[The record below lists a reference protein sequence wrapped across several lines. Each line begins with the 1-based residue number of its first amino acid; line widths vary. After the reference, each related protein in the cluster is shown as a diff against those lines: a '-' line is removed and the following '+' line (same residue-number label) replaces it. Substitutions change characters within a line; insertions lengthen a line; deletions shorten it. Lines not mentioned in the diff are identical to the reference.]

1 MNSFSVIGITDEKW
15 PELIAQSNQYDFYHT
30 QAYHTLEKGGDPLLF
45 VARYGTSFLALPLIL
60 RKISQTDFKDCTSAY
75 GYCGPVSN
83 LDFKDVPPELF
94 AYFRIELNRY
104 FKEQN
109 IVTAFSRLH
118 PIIIGDELF
127 ANFGTIRNNN
137 KTVAID
143 LGLPPAEQVKQYRRS
158 VKSEIN
164 QLKIKKGYKVIDANS
179 EQDIK
184 AFIAIHQQTMNRVN
198 ARKNYFFE
206 YEYFYNF
213 LNNKCFTS
221 KLLLA
226 IKDGEIAAGAIF
238 TITGTIMQYHLAG
251 TQEEYIPDAPMKLI
265 LDEARQIGNQWG
277 LKHLHL
283 GGSVGENDDDPLF
296 RFKAGFSDV
305 RFRSRVWQYI
315 VDEEKYVG
323 LNKLFKP
330 NVEKSGNYFPFY
342 RS

>member
-1 MNSFSVIGITDEKW
+1 MNSFSVIGITDKQW
-15 PELIAQSNQYDFYHT
+15 PELIAQSKQFDFYHT
-30 QAYHTLEKGGDPLLF
+30 RAYQSLEKGGDPLLF
-45 VARYGTSFLALPLIL
+45 VARLGMDFLALPLIV
-60 RKISQTDFKDCTSAY
+60 RKIIQTDFKDCTSAY

-83 LDFKDVPPELF
+83 LDFKDFPPELF
-94 AYFRIELNRY
+94 DYFRSELNRY

-118 PIIIGDELF
+118 PIFIGDELF
-127 ANFGTIRNNN
+127 SNFGTIRNNN

-143 LGLPPAEQVKQYRRS
+143 LGLSLAEQVKQYRKS

-164 QLKIKKGYKVIDANS
+164 QLRGRKGYKVIEANS
-179 EQDIK
+179 EQDIRT
-184 AFIAIHQQTMNRVN
+184 FIAIHQDTMNRVN
-198 ARKNYFFE
+198 ATKNYFFG
-206 YEYFYNF
+206 YDYFYNF

-226 IKDGEIAAGAIF
+226 VKEGEIAAGAIF
-238 TITGTIMQYHLAG
+238 TITDKIMQYHLAG
-251 TQEEYIPDAPMKLI
+251 TKEEYIPDAPMKLI
-265 LDEARQIGNQWG
+265 LDEARLIGNQSG
-277 LKHLHL
+277 LKYLHL

-296 RFKAGFSDV
+296 RFKAGFSDI

-315 VDEEKYVG
+315 VDEEKYSE

-330 NVEKSGNYFPFY
+330 NVEKTGNYFPFY